1 MLKLK
6 LFPIGKKS
14 QIKYRIVV
22 VEARSKREGKYI
34 ESLGFYDPQTD
45 PATIKLDKEKYNE
58 WMNKGAQ
65 PTRTVRLIAEKA

>member
-6 LFPIGKKS
+6 LFPIGKKN